1 MEIRL
6 FPVDSPEYEQMVQL
20 RLEVLLRP
28 IGVPVSYINPQKE
41 KTDLLIGAFEGR
53 QMIGCCVL
61 TPLDEELVQLRQMA
75 VQSDVQ
81 GKGVGAAIV
90 DFAEKTAREKGFNR
104 LMMHARDVVVPFYQK
119 CGYTV
124 AGEQFTEVGI
134 AHYRMEK
141 ALDK

>member
-6 FPVDSPEYEQMVQL
+6 FSVDCPEYEQMAQL

-28 IGVPVSYINPQKE
+28 IGVPVSYINAHKE
-41 KTDLLIGAFEGR
+41 RTDLLIGAFEGE
-53 QMIGCCVL
+53 QIIGCCVL
-61 TPLDEELVQLRQMA
+61 TPLNKELVQLRQMA

-90 DFAEKTAREKGFNR
+90 AFAEKTARESGFER
-104 LMMHARDVVVPFYQK
+104 LMMHARDVVIPFYQK
-119 CGYTV
+119 CGYSV

-134 AHYRMEK
+134 AHRRMEK
-141 ALDK
+141 ALN

>member
-6 FPVDSPEYEQMVQL
+6 FSVDSPEYEQMAQL

-28 IGVPVSYINPQKE
+28 IGVPASYINPQKE
-41 KTDLLIGAFEGR
+41 KADLLIGAFEGE

-61 TPLDEELVQLRQMA
+61 THLNEELVQLRQMA

-81 GKGVGAAIV
+81 GQGVGAAIV
-90 DFAEKTAREKGFNR
+90 TFAEKVARERGFAR
-104 LMMHARDVVVPFYQK
+104 LMMHARDVVIPFYQK

-134 AHYRMEK
+134 AHHRMEK
-141 ALDK
+141 ALN